1 MRWFRTVALL
11 CFVGFPCLLPSLG
24 LRLNAETISPVL
36 PSLSDQAF
44 SADQILGLA
53 AELMQEKEYYR
64 AITEYRRFLFTFP
77 HDTRRSMAHFR
88 VGLAFYHGMD
98 YGQALEVFNEVAKLY
113 PDTPYGKQAWL
124 WQGECLM
131 RQGKYETAQDLYGA
145 VGRSLLEEG
154 FGEHATYR
162 HAWALLY
169 QQEWQ
174 KAAERFQSIPIN
186 HPFRE
191 TARQIAIAIL
201 DQGDFSRKS
210 PLLAGVLSA
219 ALPGSGQLYTG
230 RQGDA
235 LLAFV
240 LNGLFVVGI
249 VEALN
254 HGQIAMAGILSLF
267 EAGWYVG
274 NIYGAVNG
282 VHKHNRHRAE
292 TFLRELEGRF
302 RYSPPE
308 LPPTARLGIRLSL
321 GF

>member
-1 MRWFRTVALL
+1 
-11 CFVGFPCLLPSLG
+11 
-24 LRLNAETISPVL
+24 
-36 PSLSDQAF
+36 
-44 SADQILGLA
+44 
-53 AELMQEKEYYR
+53 MQGKEYYR
-64 AITEYRRFLFTFP
+64 AITEYRRFLFAFP
-77 HDTRRSMAHFR
+77 HDTRRSMVHFR

-98 YGQALEVFNEVAKLY
+98 YGKALEVFGEVAKLY

-131 RQGKYETAQDLYGA
+131 RQDKYETAQDLYGA
-145 VGRSLLEEG
+145 VGRSLPGEG

-169 QQEWQ
+169 RQEWQ
-174 KAAERFQSIPIN
+174 KAAERFQRIPT
-186 HPFRE
+186 HHSFRK
-191 TARQIAIAIL
+191 TARQIADAIL
-201 DQGDFSRKS
+201 DQEDFARKS

-219 ALPGSGQLYTG
+219 ALPGSGQLYAG

-254 HGQIAMAGILSLF
+254 QGQIAMAGILGLF
-267 EAGWYVG
+267 EVGWYVG

-292 TFLRELEGRF
+292 TFLRELEDQF
-302 RYSPPE
+302 RYYPPE

>member
-1 MRWFRTVALL
+1 M
-11 CFVGFPCLLPSLG
+11 PS
-24 LRLNAETISPVL
+24 
-36 PSLSDQAF
+36 SLSEQVF
-44 SADQILGLA
+44 SADQMLVFA
-53 AELMQEKEYYR
+53 AELMRGKEYYR

-88 VGLAFYHGMD
+88 VGLAFYHGTD
-98 YGQALEVFNEVAKLY
+98 YGKALEVFDEVAKLY

-145 VGRSLLEEG
+145 IGRYLPEEG

-169 QQEWQ
+169 QQEWR
-174 KAAERFQSIPIN
+174 KAAERFRSIPIN
-186 HPFRE
+186 HLFRE
-191 TARQIAIAIL
+191 TAQQVAEAIL
-201 DQGDFSRKS
+201 DKEDLSRKS
-210 PLLAGVLSA
+210 SLLAGVLSA
-219 ALPGSGQLYTG
+219 ALPGSGQLYAG

-254 HGQIAMAGILSLF
+254 HGQIAIAGVLGLF
-267 EAGWYVG
+267 EVGWYVG

-292 TFLRELEGRF
+292 TFLRGLEGQF
-302 RYSPPE
+302 RYDPPE